1 MTDGPER
8 STDRGTAASDRTSSD
23 TTASDTAAAGTAA
36 SDTGTSR
43 PVVSVKRSVAVAG
56 AMFLMAMS
64 AAGPGFI
71 SQTGTFTAKYGPSFA
86 AAIVASVLIDLAI
99 QLNVWR
105 VVGLSGMRAQ
115 DLANRVLPWSGHVL
129 AFLVVVGGLVF
140 GIGNISAAG
149 LGLHDAFGLDIRLG
163 AVLSAILAIV
173 IFNYRALEGT
183 VDRSVIVLGVLKIVL
198 IAVVA
203 VVTAPPVGEAAVRTV
218 APVGLDL
225 LPVLTLIGG
234 TVGGYI
240 TYAGAHRL
248 IESRTTGPENLRTI
262 SRGSV
267 NGILVTGVL
276 RVLLFLGI
284 LGAVAAGA
292 QLSKTDP
299 AGSAFS
305 FALGPIGLHLFG
317 VVLWTAGMTSTIG
330 ASFTSASFL
339 RTLSPVV
346 DRRFGLTISAFIT
359 LCTVAFLVL
368 GQAPSALLVFA
379 GAFNGLILPFGL
391 ALILWIAWRR
401 RDLLGGMRQPAWMLV
416 LGLAAFVFTVY
427 AGIVSLA
434 AIPSIFR

>member
-1 MTDGPER
+1 MTDVPESR
-8 STDRGTAASDRTSSD
+8 PGEP
-23 TTASDTAAAGTAA
+23 
-36 SDTGTSR
+36 TGTSD
-43 PVVSVKRSVAVAG
+43 PEPGAPGPGSEPSGPTVNVKRSVAVAG

-86 AAIVASVLIDLAI
+86 AAIVASILIDLAI

-105 VVGLSGMRAQ
+105 VIGLSGMRAQ
-115 DLANRVLPWSGHVL
+115 DLANRVLPYSGHVL

-149 LGLHDAFGLDIRLG
+149 LGLQDAVGIDLRLG
-163 AVLSAILAIV
+163 AVISAVLAIV
-173 IFNYRALEGT
+173 IFNYRAMEGT
-183 VDRSVIVLGVLKIVL
+183 IDRAVIVLGVLKIAL
-198 IAVVA
+198 IAIVA
-203 VVTAPPVGEAAVRTV
+203 VVTAPPVGEAALRAV

-248 IESRTTGPENLRTI
+248 IESGTTGPENLRTI
-262 SRGSV
+262 SRGSI

-276 RVLLFLGI
+276 RILLFLGI

-292 QLSKTDP
+292 QLSSADP
-299 AGSAFS
+299 AGSAFE

-330 ASFTSASFL
+330 ASFTSATFM

-346 DRRFGLTISAFIT
+346 DRRFNLTISAFIAV
-359 LCTVAFLVL
+359 CTIAFLVI
-368 GQAPSALLVFA
+368 GKAPAALLVFA

-391 ALILWIAWRR
+391 GLILWIAWRR
-401 RDLLGGMRQPAWMLV
+401 RDLLAGVRQPAV
-416 LGLAAFVFTVY
+416 LLILGVAAFAFTVY
-427 AGIVSLA
+427 AGIDSLT

>member
-1 MTDGPER
+1 MTDGPDR
-8 STDRGTAASDRTSSD
+8 PTDRETAPAERNADAD
-23 TTASDTAAAGTAA
+23 T
-36 SDTGTSR
+36 DTGAR
-43 PVVSVKRSVAVAG
+43 PVVAVKRSLAVAG

-86 AAIVASVLIDLAI
+86 AAIAASVLIDLAI

-149 LGLHDAFGLDIRLG
+149 LGLQDAVGLDIRLG
-163 AVLSAILAIV
+163 AVLSAVLAIV
-173 IFNYRALEGT
+173 IFNYRALQGT
-183 VDRSVIVLGVLKIVL
+183 VDGAVIVLGVLKIAL

-218 APVGLDL
+218 APIGLDL

-240 TYAGAHRL
+240 TYSGAHRL

-262 SRGSV
+262 SRGSA

-299 AGSAFS
+299 VGSAFA
-305 FALGPIGLHLFG
+305 FALGPLGLHLFG

-330 ASFTSASFL
+330 ASFTSATFL

-346 DRRFGLTISAFIT
+346 DRRFNLTISAFIT
-359 LCTVAFLVL
+359 VCTVAFLLL

-391 ALILWIAWRR
+391 AMILWIAWRR
-401 RDLLGGMRQPAWMLV
+401 RDLLGGMRQPAWMLII
-416 LGLAAFVFTVY
+416 GLAAFAFTVY